1 MNNKLKNSKGV
12 TLVTLIV
19 TIIVL
24 LIVSNVTIYSV
35 KNNLGIE
42 KLKNMQND
50 IENLSDKISAYY
62 NQYGTLPIINE
73 EYTNINEIKDAGLIS
88 ATVDKGKF
96 YIIDL
101 SSLENLTLTY
111 GKDFKNVNNTS
122 DKNTLK
128 DIYII
133 NETSHNIFY
142 VKGIKSDGEMYYTNY
157 TSDQVDKEAVDI
169 KYIDNI
175 KVPDRYTYIGKTENN
190 EIQIKDNEGNI
201 YIWTNVNEIIT
212 SVPEGININTNE
224 TEKFINSVNAYKG
237 YYKNNNSVVYIPL
250 DEKWSTKGDGEF
262 KYKDKTGKTV
272 IIPKGF
278 CVSQVKGEDEISKGL
293 VIKNNETEDR
303 YVWVEVPKTIY
314 DTAQSE
320 KDYENIEKDMQ
331 EYAKDYR
338 ADNYSDNWYSGCG
351 IENSTEY
358 LNLKNRML
366 RSVYEKGGFW
376 ISQYEIGADTIA
388 TSTGTSRTPRSK
400 VDMYPYTYVTCAQA
414 QQLSTNMEANDLTSS
429 LLFGIQWDLT
439 LKFIEENNGKTKSL
453 IKEDS
458 TTWGNYQN
466 ATFTIYKG
474 SYSVDDGKN
483 YTAVSQNYTK
493 TNVISDTTD
502 SNVLITTGTTIRNCA
517 LNIYDLAGNVF
528 EFTLE
533 QTTDGSNPCT
543 IRGGYSGI
551 SGSVFSAYSR
561 QSKDRSGSYENC
573 GFRTTLY

>member
-1 MNNKLKNSKGV
+1 MNNKLKNSKGI
-12 TLVTLIV
+12 TLISLMV
-19 TIIVL
+19 TIIAL
-24 LIVSNVTIYSV
+24 LIVSNITIYSV
-35 KNNLGIE
+35 KDSLGIGR
-42 KLKNMQND
+42 LKDMQND
-50 IENLSDKISAYY
+50 IENLNDKISAYY

-73 EYTNINEIKDAGLIS
+73 EYTNITEIKDAGLIS
-88 ATVDKGKF
+88 ETVDKGKF

-101 SSLENLTLTY
+101 SALENLTLTY

-142 VKGIKSDGEMYYTNY
+142 VKGIKLDDKMFYTNY
-157 TSDQVDKEAVDI
+157 MEDQVDKEAVDI
-169 KYIDNI
+169 KYVDNI
-175 KVPDRYTYIGKTENN
+175 KIPEGYTYIGKTDQN
-190 EIQIKDNEGNI
+190 EIQIKDNQENI
-201 YIWTNVNEIIT
+201 YTWTNVNEIIT
-212 SVPEGININTNE
+212 SVPTGIIVNAKE
-224 TEKFINSVNAYKG
+224 TEAFINSVNAYKG
-237 YYKNNNSVVYIPL
+237 YYKKDSSVVYIPL
-250 DEKWSTKGDGEF
+250 DEKWTTKVDEEF

-293 VIKNNETEDR
+293 VIKNNETDDR

-331 EYAKDYR
+331 EYASEYR
-338 ADNYSDNWYSGCG
+338 DGSSIDNWYNGCG
-351 IENSTEY
+351 ISNSTEY
-358 LNLKNRML
+358 VNLKNKML
-366 RSVYEKGGFW
+366 ESVYEKGGFW
-376 ISQYEIGADTIA
+376 ISQYEIGVDTIA

-400 VDMYPYTYVTCAQA
+400 ADMYPYTYVTCAQA
-414 QQLSTNMEANDLTSS
+414 QQLSTNMKSNDLTSS

-483 YTAVSQNYTK
+483 YTAVSQKYTK

-502 SNVLITTGTTIRNCA
+502 SNVLITTGATIRNCA

>member
-1 MNNKLKNSKGV
+1 MNNKLKNSKGI

-62 NQYGTLPIINE
+62 NQYGTLPIIDG
-73 EYTNINEIKDAGLIS
+73 EYTNINEIETAELIDKN
-88 ATVDKGKF
+88 VDKGNF

-101 SSLENLTLTY
+101 SALENLTLTY
-111 GKDFKNVNNTS
+111 GKDFKNIKNTS

-157 TSDQVDKEAVDI
+157 TADQVDKEAVDI

-175 KVPDRYTYIGKTENN
+175 KVPDRYTYVGKTENN

-262 KYKDKTGKTV
+262 KYKDKTGKT
-272 IIPKGF
+272 ITIPSGF

-293 VIKNNETEDR
+293 VIKNNNTDDR

-314 DTAQSE
+314 NTAQSE

-551 SGSVFSAYSR
+551 LGSVFSAYSR

>member
-62 NQYGTLPIINE
+62 NQYGTLPIIDG
-73 EYTNINEIKDAGLIS
+73 EYTNINEIKDAELINKN
-88 ATVDKGKF
+88 VDKGNF

-101 SSLENLTLTY
+101 SALENLTLTY
-111 GKDFKNVNNTS
+111 GKDFKNIKNTS

-157 TSDQVDKEAVDI
+157 TADQVDQEAVNI

-175 KVPDRYTYIGKTENN
+175 KIPDGYTYIGKTEKN
-190 EIQIKDNEGNI
+190 EIQIKDDENNI

-262 KYKDKTGKTV
+262 KYKDKTGKT
-272 IIPKGF
+272 ITIPSGF

-293 VIKNNETEDR
+293 VIKNNNTDDR

-358 LNLKNRML
+358 LNLKNQML
-366 RSVYEKGGFW
+366 KSVYEKGGFW

-388 TSTGTSRTPRSK
+388 TSTSTSKNPRSK
-400 VDMYPYTYVTCAQA
+400 ADMYPYTYVTCAQA
-414 QQLSTNMEANDLTSS
+414 QQLSTNMESSNLTSS

-439 LKFIEENNGKTKSL
+439 LKFIEENNGKTKNL
-453 IKEDS
+453 IKENS
-458 TTWGNYQN
+458 TTWGNYQD
-466 ATFTIYKG
+466 AIFTIYKG
-474 SYSVDDGKN
+474 SYSVDGGKN

-493 TNVISDTTD
+493 TNVV
-502 SNVLITTGTTIRNCA
+502 SNVLITTGATSRNCA
-517 LNIYDLAGNVF
+517 LNIYDLSGNVF

-533 QTTDGSNPCT
+533 KTSDSSNPCV
-543 IRGGYSGI
+543 IRGGYFGI
-551 SGSVFSAYSR
+551 SGSVFSAYSH
-561 QSKDRSGSYENC
+561 QYKAINGSAENC
-573 GFRTTLY
+573 GFRTTFY

>member
-62 NQYGTLPIINE
+62 NQYGTLPIIDG
-73 EYTNINEIKDAGLIS
+73 EYTNINEIETAELIDKN
-88 ATVDKGKF
+88 VDKGNF
-96 YIIDL
+96 HIIDL
-101 SSLENLTLTY
+101 SALENLTLTY
-111 GKDFKNVNNTS
+111 GKDFKNIKNTS

-157 TSDQVDKEAVDI
+157 TADQVDKEAVDI

-262 KYKDKTGKTV
+262 KYKDKTGKT
-272 IIPKGF
+272 ITIPSGF

-293 VIKNNETEDR
+293 VIKNNNTDDR

-331 EYAKDYR
+331 EYASEYR
-338 ADNYSDNWYSGCG
+338 DGSSSDNWYNGCG
-351 IENSTEY
+351 ISDSTEY
-358 LNLKNRML
+358 INLKNKML
-366 RSVYEKGGFW
+366 KSVYEKGGFW
-376 ISQYEIGADTIA
+376 ISQYEIGADTTV
-388 TSTGTSRTPRSK
+388 TSEDTSRVPRSK
-400 VDMYPYTYVTCAQA
+400 ADKYPYNYVTCAQA
-414 QQLSTNMEANDLTSS
+414 QQLATNMNSNDLTSS

-439 LKFIEENNGKTKSL
+439 LKFIEKNGEITKNQITS
-453 IKEDS
+453 DS
-458 TTWGNYQN
+458 TSWGNYQN
-466 ATFTIYKG
+466 SNFTIYKG
-474 SYSVDDGKN
+474 KYSNDTGKN
-483 YTAVSQNYTK
+483 YTDVNNYYS
-493 TNVISDTTD
+493 ISHTGTGEYT
-502 SNVLITTGTTIRNCA
+502 LLTTGATKRNSK
-517 LNIYDLAGNVF
+517 LNIFDLAGNLC
-528 EFTLE
+528 EYTLE
-533 QTTDGSNPCT
+533 SSEQKSV
-543 IRGGYSGI
+543 IRGGTYTEAGNS
-551 SGSVFSAYSR
+551 SSAFSRNTASDN
-561 QSKDRSGSYENC
+561 SII
-573 GFRTTLY
+573 GFRVSLY

>member
-62 NQYGTLPIINE
+62 NQYGTLPIIDG
-73 EYTNINEIKDAGLIS
+73 EYTNTKEIENAGLINKN
-88 ATVDKGKF
+88 VDKGNF

-101 SSLENLTLTY
+101 SALENLTLTY
-111 GKDFKNVNNTS
+111 GKDFKNIKNTS

-157 TSDQVDKEAVDI
+157 TADQVDKEAVDI
-169 KYIDNI
+169 KYVDNI
-175 KVPDRYTYIGKTENN
+175 KIPDGNTYIGKTENN
-190 EIQIKDNEGNI
+190 EIQIKDNENNI

-262 KYKDKTGKTV
+262 KYKDKTGKT
-272 IIPKGF
+272 ITIPSGF

-293 VIKNNETEDR
+293 VIKNNNTDDR

-331 EYAKDYR
+331 EYASEYR
-338 ADNYSDNWYSGCG
+338 DGSSIDNWYNGCG
-351 IENSTEY
+351 ISNSTEY
-358 LNLKNRML
+358 VNLKNKML
-366 RSVYEKGGFW
+366 ESVYEKGGFW

-400 VDMYPYTYVTCAQA
+400 ADMYPYTYVTCAQA

-502 SNVLITTGTTIRNCA
+502 SNVLITTGATIRNCA

>member
-62 NQYGTLPIINE
+62 NQYGTLPIIDE
-73 EYTNINEIKDAGLIS
+73 EYTNTNEIKDAGLINKN
-88 ATVDKGKF
+88 VDKGKF

-101 SSLENLTLTY
+101 SALENLTLTY
-111 GKDFKNVNNTS
+111 GKDFKNIKNTS

-157 TSDQVDKEAVDI
+157 TADQVDQEAVNI

-175 KVPDRYTYIGKTENN
+175 KIPDGYTYIGKTENN
-190 EIQIKDNEGNI
+190 EIKIENNEGNI

-224 TEKFINSVNAYKG
+224 TEAFINSVNAYKG
-237 YYKNNNSVVYIPL
+237 YYKNNNNSSSVVYIPL

-262 KYKDKTGKTV
+262 KYKDKTGKT
-272 IIPKGF
+272 ITIPSGF
-278 CVSQVKGEDEISKGL
+278 CVSQINGEDEISKGL
-293 VIKNNETEDR
+293 VIKNNETDDR

-314 DTAQSE
+314 NTAQSE

-331 EYAKDYR
+331 RYAKDYR
-338 ADNYSDNWYSGCG
+338 VNNYSDNWYNGCG
-351 IENSTEY
+351 IEDSTEY
-358 LNLKNRML
+358 LNLKNQML
-366 RSVYEKGGFW
+366 KSVYEKGGFW
-376 ISQYEIGADTIA
+376 ISQYEIGADKIVMSNDNT
-388 TSTGTSRTPRSK
+388 RNPESK
-400 VDMYPYTYVTCAQA
+400 SNKYPYNYVTCAQA
-414 QQLSTNMEANDLTSS
+414 QQLATAMDSKDLTSS

-439 LKFIEENNGKTKSL
+439 LKFIEENEKITKNQ
-453 IKEDS
+453 IVADS
-458 TTWGNYQN
+458 TSLGNYQN
-466 ATFTIYKG
+466 SKFTIYKG
-474 SYSVDDGKN
+474 RYSNDSGRN
-483 YTAVSQNYTK
+483 YTDVNSYYNIEHTSTGEYT
-493 TNVISDTTD
+493 
-502 SNVLITTGTTIRNCA
+502 LLTTGATKRNSK
-517 LNIYDLAGNVF
+517 LNIFDLAGNLC
-528 EFTLE
+528 EYTLE
-533 QTTDGSNPCT
+533 QSEQKNV
-543 IRGGYSGI
+543 IRGGTYIETGDS
-551 SGSVFSAYSR
+551 SSVSSR
-561 QSKDRSGSYENC
+561 KTESDTNIA
-573 GFRTTLY
+573 GFRVGLY

>member
-1 MNNKLKNSKGV
+1 MNNKLKNSKGI

-62 NQYGTLPIINE
+62 NQYGTLPIIDG
-73 EYTNINEIKDAGLIS
+73 EYTNINEIETAELIDKN
-88 ATVDKGKF
+88 VDKGNF

-101 SSLENLTLTY
+101 SALENLTLTY
-111 GKDFKNVNNTS
+111 GKDFKNIKNTS

-157 TSDQVDKEAVDI
+157 TADQVDKEAVDI

-262 KYKDKTGKTV
+262 KYKDKTGKT
-272 IIPKGF
+272 ITIPSGF

-293 VIKNNETEDR
+293 VIKNNNTDDR

-331 EYAKDYR
+331 EYASEYR
-338 ADNYSDNWYSGCG
+338 DGSSSDNWYNGCG
-351 IENSTEY
+351 ISDSTEY
-358 LNLKNRML
+358 INLKNKML
-366 RSVYEKGGFW
+366 KSVYEKGGFW
-376 ISQYEIGADTIA
+376 ISQYEIGADTTV
-388 TSTGTSRTPRSK
+388 TSEDTSRVPRSK
-400 VDMYPYTYVTCAQA
+400 ADKYPYNYVTCAQA
-414 QQLSTNMEANDLTSS
+414 QQLATNMNSNDLTSS

-439 LKFIEENNGKTKSL
+439 LKFIEKNGEITKNQITS
-453 IKEDS
+453 DS
-458 TTWGNYQN
+458 TSWGNYQN
-466 ATFTIYKG
+466 SNFTIYKG
-474 SYSVDDGKN
+474 KYSNDTGKN
-483 YTAVSQNYTK
+483 YTDVNNYYS
-493 TNVISDTTD
+493 ISHTGTGEYT
-502 SNVLITTGTTIRNCA
+502 LLTTGATKRNSK
-517 LNIYDLAGNVF
+517 LNIFDLAGNLC
-528 EFTLE
+528 EYTLE
-533 QTTDGSNPCT
+533 NSEQKSV
-543 IRGGYSGI
+543 IRGGTYTEAGNS
-551 SGSVFSAYSR
+551 SSAFSRNTASDN
-561 QSKDRSGSYENC
+561 SII
-573 GFRTTLY
+573 GFRVSLY

>member
-62 NQYGTLPIINE
+62 NQYGTLPIIDG
-73 EYTNINEIKDAGLIS
+73 EYTNINEIETAELIDKN
-88 ATVDKGKF
+88 VDKGNF

-101 SSLENLTLTY
+101 SALENLTLTY
-111 GKDFKNVNNTS
+111 GKDFKNIKNTS

-157 TSDQVDKEAVDI
+157 TADQVDKEAVDI

-262 KYKDKTGKTV
+262 KYKDKTGKT
-272 IIPKGF
+272 ITIPSGF

-293 VIKNNETEDR
+293 VIKNNNTDDR

-400 VDMYPYTYVTCAQA
+400 ADKYPYNYVTCAQA
-414 QQLSTNMEANDLTSS
+414 QQLATNMNSNDLTSS

-439 LKFIEENNGKTKSL
+439 LKFIEKNGEITKNQITS
-453 IKEDS
+453 DS
-458 TTWGNYQN
+458 TSWGNYQN
-466 ATFTIYKG
+466 SNFTIYKG
-474 SYSVDDGKN
+474 KYSNDTGKN
-483 YTAVSQNYTK
+483 YTDVNNYYS
-493 TNVISDTTD
+493 ISHTGTGEYT
-502 SNVLITTGTTIRNCA
+502 LLTTGATKRNSK
-517 LNIYDLAGNVF
+517 LNIFDLAGNLC
-528 EFTLE
+528 EYTLE
-533 QTTDGSNPCT
+533 NSEQKNV
-543 IRGGYSGI
+543 IRGGTYTEA
-551 SGSVFSAYSR
+551 GSSSSVSSR
-561 QSKDRSGSYENC
+561 KTESDTNIT
-573 GFRTTLY
+573 GFRVGLY

>member
-62 NQYGTLPIINE
+62 NQYGTLPIIDG
-73 EYTNINEIKDAGLIS
+73 EYTNINEIETAELIDKN
-88 ATVDKGKF
+88 VDKGNF

-101 SSLENLTLTY
+101 SALENLTLTY
-111 GKDFKNVNNTS
+111 GKDFKNIKNTS

-157 TSDQVDKEAVDI
+157 TADQVDKEAVDI

-224 TEKFINSVNAYKG
+224 TEKLINSVNAYKG

-262 KYKDKTGKTV
+262 KYKDKTGKT
-272 IIPKGF
+272 ITIPSGF

-293 VIKNNETEDR
+293 VIKNNNTDDR

-331 EYAKDYR
+331 EYASEYR
-338 ADNYSDNWYSGCG
+338 DGSSSDNWYNGCG
-351 IENSTEY
+351 ISDSTEY
-358 LNLKNRML
+358 INLKNKML
-366 RSVYEKGGFW
+366 KSVYEKGGFW
-376 ISQYEIGADTIA
+376 ISQYEIGADTTV
-388 TSTGTSRTPRSK
+388 TSEDTSRVPRSK
-400 VDMYPYTYVTCAQA
+400 ADKYPYNYVTCAQA
-414 QQLSTNMEANDLTSS
+414 QQLATNMNSNDLTSS

-439 LKFIEENNGKTKSL
+439 LKFIEKNGEITKNQITS
-453 IKEDS
+453 DS
-458 TTWGNYQN
+458 TSWGNYQN
-466 ATFTIYKG
+466 SNFTIYKG
-474 SYSVDDGKN
+474 KYSNDTGKN
-483 YTAVSQNYTK
+483 YTDVNNYYS
-493 TNVISDTTD
+493 ISHTGTGEYT
-502 SNVLITTGTTIRNCA
+502 LLTTGATKRNSK
-517 LNIYDLAGNVF
+517 LNIFDLAGNLC
-528 EFTLE
+528 EYTLE
-533 QTTDGSNPCT
+533 NSEQKSV
-543 IRGGYSGI
+543 IRGGTYTEAGNS
-551 SGSVFSAYSR
+551 SSAFSRNTASDN
-561 QSKDRSGSYENC
+561 SII
-573 GFRTTLY
+573 GFRVSLY

>member
-62 NQYGTLPIINE
+62 NQYGTLPIIDG
-73 EYTNINEIKDAGLIS
+73 EYTNINEIETAELIDKN
-88 ATVDKGKF
+88 VDKGNF

-101 SSLENLTLTY
+101 SALENLTLTY
-111 GKDFKNVNNTS
+111 GKDFKNIKNTS

-157 TSDQVDKEAVDI
+157 TADQVDKEAVDI

-175 KVPDRYTYIGKTENN
+175 KVPDRYTYVGKTENN

-262 KYKDKTGKTV
+262 KYKDKTGKT
-272 IIPKGF
+272 ITIPSGF

-293 VIKNNETEDR
+293 VIKNNNTDDR

-314 DTAQSE
+314 NTAQSE

>member
-1 MNNKLKNSKGV
+1 MNNKLKNSKGI

-62 NQYGTLPIINE
+62 NQYGTLPIIDG
-73 EYTNINEIKDAGLIS
+73 EYTNINEIETAELIDKN
-88 ATVDKGKF
+88 VDKGNF

-101 SSLENLTLTY
+101 SALENLTLTY
-111 GKDFKNVNNTS
+111 GKDFKNIKNTS

-157 TSDQVDKEAVDI
+157 TADQVDKEAVDI

-175 KVPDRYTYIGKTENN
+175 KVPDRYTYVGKTENN

-262 KYKDKTGKTV
+262 KYKDKTGKT
-272 IIPKGF
+272 ITIPSGF

-293 VIKNNETEDR
+293 VIKNNNTDDR

-314 DTAQSE
+314 NTAQSE

-331 EYAKDYR
+331 RYAKDYR
-338 ADNYSDNWYSGCG
+338 VNNYSDNWYNGCG
-351 IENSTEY
+351 IEDSTEY
-358 LNLKNRML
+358 LNLKNQML
-366 RSVYEKGGFW
+366 GSVYEKGGFW
-376 ISQYEIGADTIA
+376 ISQYEIGADKIVMSNDNT
-388 TSTGTSRTPRSK
+388 RNPESK
-400 VDMYPYTYVTCAQA
+400 SNKYPYNYVTCAQA
-414 QQLSTNMEANDLTSS
+414 QQLATAMDSKDLTSS

-439 LKFIEENNGKTKSL
+439 LKFIEENEKVTKNQ
-453 IKEDS
+453 IVADS
-458 TTWGNYQN
+458 TSLGNYQN
-466 ATFTIYKG
+466 SKFTIYKG
-474 SYSVDDGKN
+474 KYSNDSGRN
-483 YTAVSQNYTK
+483 YTDVNSYYNIEHTSTGEYT
-493 TNVISDTTD
+493 
-502 SNVLITTGTTIRNCA
+502 LLTTGATKRNSK
-517 LNIYDLAGNVF
+517 LNIFDLAGNLC
-528 EFTLE
+528 EYTLE
-533 QTTDGSNPCT
+533 QSEQKNV
-543 IRGGYSGI
+543 IRGGTYTETGDSSSI
-551 SGSVFSAYSR
+551 SSR
-561 QSKDRSGSYENC
+561 KTESDTNIA
-573 GFRTTLY
+573 GFRVGLY

>member
-62 NQYGTLPIINE
+62 NQYGTLPIIDG
-73 EYTNINEIKDAGLIS
+73 EYTNTKEIENAGLINKN
-88 ATVDKGKF
+88 VDKGNF

-101 SSLENLTLTY
+101 SALENLTLTY
-111 GKDFKNVNNTS
+111 GKDFKNIKNTS

-237 YYKNNNSVVYIPL
+237 YYKNNNSVDYIPL

-331 EYAKDYR
+331 EYASEYR
-338 ADNYSDNWYSGCG
+338 DGSSIDNWYNGCG
-351 IENSTEY
+351 ISNSTEY
-358 LNLKNRML
+358 VNLKNKML
-366 RSVYEKGGFW
+366 ESVYEKGGFW

-400 VDMYPYTYVTCAQA
+400 ADMYPYTYVTCAQA

-502 SNVLITTGTTIRNCA
+502 SNVLITTGATIRNCA